1 MTAELSTRTAPRR
14 CAVPPDMA
22 YWAMLGPG
30 ITPGHARPEI
40 ERMSQPHI
48 AVVDDD
54 AFQRRVLEEYL
65 TRQGYRVTG
74 AEGGAELRRL
84 LARRDPLDLVLLDV
98 NMPGEDGFAVARFLR
113 ERGNV
118 AIIMVTAASDTVDR
132 VVGLETGAD
141 DYVTKPYEP
150 RELVARIKS
159 VLRRSGGRAAA
170 APDGRL
176 RFGRC
181 ILDLAARRLTTL
193 EGGDVALAA
202 SEFALLKVF
211 AQHPNQVLSRDRLL
225 DLTSNREMEPFDRSI
240 DLRITRIRRKIEIDP
255 SKPEVIRTVRGAGY
269 MFAPDAG
276 S

>member
-1 MTAELSTRTAPRR
+1 
-14 CAVPPDMA
+14 MA
-22 YWAMLGPG
+22 YWAMLGPSG
-30 ITPGHARPEI
+30 MALGRALPEI

-74 AEGGAELRRL
+74 VEGGAELRKL
-84 LARRDPLDLVLLDV
+84 LARRDPVDLVLLDV
-98 NMPGEDGFAVARFLR
+98 HMPGEDGFAVARFLR

-118 AIIMVTAASDTVDR
+118 AIIMVTAATDTVDR

-159 VLRRSGGRAAA
+159 VLRRSGGQTNT
-170 APDGRL
+170 APEGRL

-193 EGGDVALAA
+193 EGDGIALAA

-240 DLRITRIRRKIEIDP
+240 DLRITRIRRKIEMDP
-255 SKPEVIRTVRGAGY
+255 TKPEVIRTVRGAGY

-276 S
+276 F

>member
-1 MTAELSTRTAPRR
+1 M
-14 CAVPPDMA
+14 
-22 YWAMLGPG
+22 
-30 ITPGHARPEI
+30 I
-40 ERMSQPHI
+40 QPHI

-65 TRQGYRVTG
+65 SRQGYRVSG
-74 AEGGAELRRL
+74 AESGAQLRAL
-84 LARRDPLDLVLLDV
+84 LARRDPVDLILLDV
-98 NMPGEDGFAVARFLR
+98 QMPGEDGFAVARFLR

-141 DYVTKPYEP
+141 DYVVKPYEP

-159 VLRRSGGRAAA
+159 VLRRSGRNGATPAAA
-170 APDGRL
+170 GRL

-181 ILDLAARRLTTL
+181 ILDLDARRLTTL
-193 EGGDVALAA
+193 DGDAIALAA

-211 AQHPNQVLSRDRLL
+211 AQHPNRVLSRDRLL
-225 DLTSNREMEPFDRSI
+225 DLTSGREMEPFDRSI
-240 DLRITRIRRKIEIDP
+240 DLRITRIRRKIEVDP

-269 MFAPDAG
+269 MYAPDGGA
-276 S
+276 

>member
-1 MTAELSTRTAPRR
+1 
-14 CAVPPDMA
+14 MA
-22 YWAMLGPG
+22 YWIMCEPVGFGASDRCYRDQCM
-30 ITPGHARPEI
+30 I
-40 ERMSQPHI
+40 QPHI

-65 TRQGYRVTG
+65 SRQGYRVSG
-74 AEGGAELRRL
+74 AESGAELRAL
-84 LARRDPLDLVLLDV
+84 LARRDPVDLILLDV
-98 NMPGEDGFAVARFLR
+98 QMPGEDGFAVARFLR
-113 ERGNV
+113 ERGNI

-141 DYVTKPYEP
+141 DYVVKPYEP
-150 RELVARIKS
+150 RELAARIKS
-159 VLRRSGGRAAA
+159 VLRRSGRNGAPPAAN
-170 APDGRL
+170 GRL

-181 ILDLAARRLTTL
+181 ILDLDARRLTTL
-193 EGGDVALAA
+193 DGDGVALAA

-240 DLRITRIRRKIEIDP
+240 DLRVTRIRRKIEMDP

-269 MFAPDAG
+269 MYAPDG
-276 S
+276 D